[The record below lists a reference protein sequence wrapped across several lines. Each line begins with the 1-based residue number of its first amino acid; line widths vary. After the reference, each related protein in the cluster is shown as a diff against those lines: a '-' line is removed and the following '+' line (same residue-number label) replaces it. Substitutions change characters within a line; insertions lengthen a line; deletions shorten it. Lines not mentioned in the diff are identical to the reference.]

1 MDLGTAF
8 QPPPMAPPAVGDLA
22 TNTRITGKLLELLRT
37 GKIDK
42 TQKDP
47 YEDEKALLKFFE
59 ECKKE
64 ALDNRWVHERSWWR
78 NLLYFLGRHWIYY
91 DTSRGQWMDK
101 RLAKWIPR
109 PVTNK
114 IAEVHQTILSLFEA
128 VDLIAKAR
136 PTGSRPKDIS
146 TSEVADKMEPAIR
159 AEHEMSRI
167 QRCADFWLIA
177 VGNVFLH
184 PWWDKFA
191 EDASTLQT
199 FQTCGICGT
208 NNASADVETSGT
220 CETCDMPMARTADAS
235 TISSGKGKTD
245 VCSPWEIAFSPGYSD
260 FHEVPYVIRLRWRT
274 KAWVE
279 KAYPELALKL
289 RFDKSSNERSIQLL
303 RSLAVQS
310 DLSANPL
317 ALMAGSGLEQ
327 GEGIVEYELWQKPN
341 RTYPKGLMMRVMGD
355 TQPEL
360 VEDEG
365 QSLPGPL
372 PYMTPQGDA
381 IWPWIHEPYER
392 IGGRVWGRSP
402 LDSIIQK
409 NDQLNQHDSLVQLIV
424 QRTSNPVW
432 LEPKGAEVKKFT
444 GEPGLVVRYNPL
456 IAGGAAKPERIEGSN
471 VPASLNNLRQQY
483 LSDIEMLAG
492 TPDVLKGAKPAG
504 VEAFSAMQLLVERSQ
519 SRFGMVLSERG
530 EGYRLWYQIALE
542 LERAF
547 GPDERFFAVIGPNGT
562 WQGTQFKK
570 ADLMGSIQI
579 VIEDGSQAPKTNLGK
594 RAAVQQLQ
602 QLAVLNPQDPDQT
615 YSILRI
621 FGQQELLPSL
631 DADVKSALQEQ
642 DAFERW
648 ILSPLS
654 QMVPGPPPTDPM
666 TGAPLMGPMGL
677 PLPGATQPMAPS
689 PMLRKPWHSDVIH
702 MSEHRKWAL
711 SDAARQMFAKR
722 PDVEQQYTKHMAD
735 HEAAQMAT
743 LAGQPKFFQMPPM
756 LAAPPG
762 PPGSPT
768 PPPGAPGVGQ
778 ALSNSN
784 RESGSPA
791 DAGREVAQGTEGV
804 ARA

>member
-1 MDLGTAF
+1 MASDLGFALQPSPIGAPDIGAPTPAITA
-8 QPPPMAPPAVGDLA
+8 
-22 TNTRITGKLLELLRT
+22 KLLELLRT
-37 GKIDK
+37 GGIDK
-42 TQKDP
+42 TTTDP
-47 YEDEKALLKFFE
+47 YADQGALLKYFN
-59 ECKKE
+59 ECKDE
-64 ALDNRWVHERSWWR
+64 ALENRWIHERAWWR

-136 PTGSRPKDIS
+136 PTGNRPQDIS
-146 TSEVADKMEPAIR
+146 ASEVADKMEPAIR
-159 AEHEMSRI
+159 AEHDMARI
-167 QRCADFWLIA
+167 QRTADFWLIA

-191 EDASTLQT
+191 EDAPTLQT
-199 FQTCGICGT
+199 FTTCPYCHHVA
-208 NNASADVETSGT
+208 ASADCQTDGQ
-220 CETCDMPMARTADAS
+220 CPKCDMPMPPEPPRS
-235 TISSGKGKTD
+235 TLACGKGKTD
-245 VCSPWEIAFSPGYSD
+245 VCSPWEIAFSPGYTD
-260 FHEVPYVIRLRWRT
+260 FREVPYVLRLRWRT

-279 KAYPELALKL
+279 KAYPDLAKTM
-289 RFDKSSNERSIQLL
+289 RFDKTTNERSIQLL

-317 ALMAGSGLEQ
+317 ALIAGGGVEQ
-327 GEGIVEYELWQKPN
+327 GEGTTEYELWVKPN
-341 RTYPKGLMMRVMGD
+341 RTYPKGLFMRVMGD
-355 TQPEL
+355 THPQIIDDP
-360 VEDEG
+360 D

-372 PYMTPQGDA
+372 PYVTPQGDA

-402 LDSIIQK
+402 LDAIIQK

-471 VPASLNNLRQQY
+471 VPSSLNALRQQY
-483 LSDIEMLAG
+483 LTDIELLAG
-492 TPDVLKGAKPAG
+492 TPDVLKGSKPAG

-547 GPDERFFAVIGPNGT
+547 GPDDRFFAVIGPNGT
-562 WQGTQFKK
+562 WQGQQFKK
-570 ADLMGSIQI
+570 ADLMGTVQI

-594 RAAVQQLQ
+594 RAAIQQLQ
-602 QLAVLNPQDPDQT
+602 QLQVLNPQDPDQT

-621 FGQQELLPSL
+621 FGQQELLPAL

-648 ILSPLS
+648 ALSSAS
-654 QMVPGPPPTDPM
+654 QMMPGPFQVDPM
-666 TGAPLMGPMGL
+666 TGIPGPG
-677 PLPGATQPMAPS
+677 PPQPISPS
-689 PMLRKPWHSDVIH
+689 PMIRKPWQNDAIH
-702 MSEHRKWAL
+702 LSEHRKWAL
-711 SDAARQMFAKR
+711 ADAARQMFQKR
-722 PDVEQQYTKHMAD
+722 PEIEQAYLAHMAD
-735 HEAAQMAT
+735 HEATNMTTA
-743 LAGQPKFFQMPPM
+743 AGQPKFFQMPVLPPP
-756 LAAPPG
+756 LPGAEPG
-762 PPGSPT
+762 PSG

-778 ALSNSN
+778 ALTNSN
-784 RESGSPA
+784 RESGNPA
-791 DAGREVAQGTEGV
+791 DAGREVAQGTEGI